1 MNDGD
6 SEPRKLK
13 MKYIRIKG
21 GEAFMAFTNADV
33 SHWSLYGV
41 TFSEWAEETGKDYQC
56 WICER
61 VIPVLD
67 LFDYIAWYEDGSL
80 RGYEGGYNVELDPS
94 FGLWTAKITE
104 RAEQMGLPVVEN
116 QEEGGCWLG

>member
-1 MNDGD
+1 
-6 SEPRKLK
+6 

-41 TFSEWAEETGKDYQC
+41 TFGEWAEETGKDYQR
-56 WICER
+56 WVRER

-67 LFDYIAWYEDGSL
+67 LFDYVAWYEDGSL
-80 RGYEGGYNVELDPS
+80 RGYEEGYNVELDPV
-94 FGLWTAKITE
+94 FGLWTARMVE
-104 RAEQMGLPVVEN
+104 RAEQMGFSVVED
-116 QEEGGCWLG
+116 QETGRGCWLG

>member
-1 MNDGD
+1 
-6 SEPRKLK
+6 

-41 TFSEWAEETGKDYQC
+41 TFSEWTDETGKDYQS
-56 WICER
+56 WVRER

-67 LFDYIAWYEDGSL
+67 SFDYIAWYEDGSL
-80 RGYEGGYNVELDPS
+80 RGYEEGYNVELDPS
-94 FGLWTAKITE
+94 FGLWTVKITE
-104 RAEQMGLPVVEN
+104 RAQQMGLPVMEN
-116 QEEGGCWLG
+116 QEAGCGCWLG